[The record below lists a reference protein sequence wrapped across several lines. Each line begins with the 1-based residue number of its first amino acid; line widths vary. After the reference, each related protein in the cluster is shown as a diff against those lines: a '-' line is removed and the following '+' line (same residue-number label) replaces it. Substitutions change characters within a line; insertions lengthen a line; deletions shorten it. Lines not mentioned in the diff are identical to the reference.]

1 MAEINSIA
9 NGTYVIGDTSATTF
23 IAGNGIVIDEPS
35 AGTVR
40 IGTDE
45 TVLFS
50 GDLTANSTANLT
62 ESWKNFEYIKIY
74 GFSTPGGS
82 MFGEGRTEDM
92 ISAIDTSYPPGIWNP
107 DICLNTVAS
116 WNHRSNFNIVVS
128 MPLTF
133 TADTNV
139 SALNGRLM
147 GYWNGSWQSSDAEQR
162 SHCTKI
168 VGINRISG
176 SNA

>member
-1 MAEINSIA
+1 MSEQNIWN
-9 NGTYVIGDTSATTF
+9 NTYVLGDVSATQ
-23 IAGNGIVIDEPS
+23 IVAGEGIKIDTTEPGVIKVS
-35 AGTVR
+35 N
-40 IGTDE
+40 DE
-45 TVLFS
+45 TVLYS
-50 GDLTANSTANLT
+50 GDLTANSSASLT

-74 GFSTPGGS
+74 GYSTPGGS
-82 MFGEGRTEDM
+82 MFGEGRSEDM
-92 ISAIDTSYPPGIWNP
+92 ISAIDTSYTPNVWNP

-133 TADTNV
+133 TGDTNV

-147 GYWNGSWQSSDAEQR
+147 GYWNGSWQSSDTEQR

-168 VGINRISG
+168 VGINRKQNG
-176 SNA
+176 GN